1 MTYNDVRQA
10 HQYSR
15 SSPLPGD
22 EDGTH
27 QIKVLFVLEEV
38 DEGDDALVAHAPE
51 DERFHR
57 HQLGPGR
64 LSQARSLAPR
74 TTLDPAMARDLCALD
89 KLDGDAEPVVIPFG
103 ADDETEPARA
113 QLFAEGVGRSKERME
128 CMICECASGDG
139 CRCGFWGKD
148 RCRARRGRIQVAEG
162 REERRVIWIRRSEWR
177 SHRHPWRV
185 EE

>member
-38 DEGDDALVAHAPE
+38 DEGDDPLVANAPE

-57 HQLGPGR
+57 HQLRSRR
-64 LSQARSLAPR
+64 LRQARSLAPR
-74 TTLDPAMARDLCALD
+74 TALNPAMARDFRALD
-89 KLDGDAEPVVIPFG
+89 KLDGDAEAVLIPLG
-103 ADDETEPARA
+103 AYDETEPARA
-113 QLFAEGVGRSKERME
+113 ELFAEGVGRGKEWMERM
-128 CMICECASGDG
+128 ICQRAAGDC
-139 CRCGFWGKD
+139 CRCGFWG
-148 RCRARRGRIQVAEG
+148 
-162 REERRVIWIRRSEWR
+162 
-177 SHRHPWRV
+177 
-185 EE
+185 